1 MNTSEIKERE
11 LRVIEEVARDRNLTQ
26 RKMSHRLGLSLG
38 TTNLILKK
46 LTSKGYIKMRQLN
59 RKKIQYILTSK
70 GFTEKVKK
78 SYWFFLRTLHS
89 VKTMR
94 RKIQDLILTEYQ
106 KGKTHFIIFGDGE
119 LADIIEMSLR
129 NLNINDLEYRR
140 ASTLEEI
147 HDQDATILLAQAKD
161 NLKDNDGR
169 WIDVLA
175 SISGGY

>member
-1 MNTSEIKERE
+1 ME
-11 LRVIEEVARDRNLTQ
+11 
-26 RKMSHRLGLSLG
+26 
-38 TTNLILKK
+38 
-46 LTSKGYIKMRQLN
+46 
-59 RKKIQYILTSK
+59 
-70 GFTEKVKK
+70 
-78 SYWFFLRTLHS
+78 
-89 VKTMR
+89 
-94 RKIQDLILTEYQ
+94 RKIQELVLTEYQ

-119 LADIIEMSLR
+119 LADVIEMSLR

-161 NLKDNDGR
+161 NSKDNDGR

>member
-1 MNTSEIKERE
+1 MNTSEINQRD
-11 LRVIEEVARDRNLTQ
+11 LRVIEEVSRDRNLTQ

-59 RKKIQYILTSK
+59 RRKIQYILTPK
-70 GFTEKVKK
+70 GFAEKVKK
-78 SYWFFLRTLHS
+78 SYRFFLKTIHS
-89 VKTMR
+89 LKMME
-94 RKIQDLILTEYQ
+94 RKIQELVLTEYQ

-161 NLKDNDGR
+161 NSKNNNGR